1 MTTKKPAPAPEPV
14 TEPAVPADVA
24 FGNVITAARD
34 AAVVAHQALQ
44 NDKITREE
52 FYDREAARLEAA
64 RKAELASLDA
74 QLAQQTRIQAGCDA
88 ALEALAASNVVKIAQ
103 SAA

>member
-1 MTTKKPAPAPEPV
+1 MTTAKKRAAPQPV
-14 TEPAVPADVA
+14 TEPAVPSDVA

-52 FYDREAARLEAA
+52 FYDREAARLKAA
-64 RKAELASLDA
+64 RTKEIGSLEE
-74 QLAQQTRIQAGCDA
+74 QLAQQARIQAGCDA
-88 ALEALAASNVVKIAQ
+88 ALEALKGTNVVQ
-103 SAA
+103 LSGQAA